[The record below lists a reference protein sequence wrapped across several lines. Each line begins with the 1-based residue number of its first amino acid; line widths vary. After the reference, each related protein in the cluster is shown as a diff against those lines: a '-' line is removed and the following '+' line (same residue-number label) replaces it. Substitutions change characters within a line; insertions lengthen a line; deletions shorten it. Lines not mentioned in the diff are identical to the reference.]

1 LTFEHGGRTWSV
13 SGSADGAFSFPT
25 EETGRWLL
33 AAVSAPGHLP
43 FAPEWGQSP
52 VLLYA
57 RKGETVRGITITLSP
72 ADEFEGKVVDPANNP
87 VAGASITVLGGGAGA
102 NTLVPLKDQYR
113 SDSNGVFRFVAPQD
127 AVVEATHDGFARG
140 RARIDYSAR
149 LSRSLT
155 IHLRPQ
161 TAAQLTIE
169 GTVVDRDGSPAEGA
183 LVSARLKGK
192 PGEVPATSR
201 VDVAGRFQLSDLL
214 PGVWILSA
222 SRADSAPAVVEV
234 AAGTKGVL
242 LRLLRGGELV
252 GRVKGKQTGA
262 PVAPFTVLVYA
273 KEMRSISVVDPS
285 GEYHFHDLSPGP
297 ATVSVVAPGYAPA
310 SEARVTVPEA
320 GRGAARADFE
330 LTSGGRLSGLVLEQ
344 KTAKAIVGAEVEVE
358 GTPPSLGIPIR
369 NETKTDGE
377 GRFSLAGL
385 AEHNSGIQVSASGY
399 HARIVSVPPIP
410 DGEQRGP
417 LRIELNPVKP
427 GEREGVELTGIGAIL
442 EKSGE
447 AFVVVKVVPQGG
459 AAEVGIAEG
468 DVVTSIDGRSTK
480 AMAFADL
487 VTLIRGPEGTMVA
500 LEVQKGGNAQSSVML
515 VVPRRVVRG

>member
-1 LTFEHGGRTWSV
+1 MRRRAFVLLVVAAILVLGLWLAKGNRNRLELALEKRDGGAASGASQAEASARAVPQGVPVRLAVPADSSRSAELGAYGFEGRVVSARNGEGIEGAYLTFEHGGRTWSV
-13 SGSADGAFSFPT
+13 AGSADGAFNFQT
-25 EETGRWLL
+25 EEAGRWLL

-52 VLLYA
+52 VLLHV
-57 RKGETVRGITITLSP
+57 RKGEIVRGITITLSP

-113 SDSNGVFRFVAPQD
+113 SDSNGIFRFVAPQD
-127 AVVEATHDGFARG
+127 AVLEATHEGFARG

-155 IHLRPQ
+155 IRLRPQ
-161 TAAQLTIE
+161 TAAQLAID

-183 LVSARLKGK
+183 LVSARLQGK
-192 PGEVPATSR
+192 PGEVPATSHA
-201 VDVAGRFQLSDLL
+201 DVAGRFQLVDLL

-242 LRLLRGGELV
+242 LRLPRGGELV
-252 GRVKGKQTGA
+252 GRVKEKRTGA

-273 KEMRSISVVDPS
+273 KEMRSISFVDPS
-285 GEYHFHDLSPGP
+285 GEYHFSDLAPGP
-297 ATVSVVAPGYAPA
+297 AVVSVVAPGYAPA
-310 SEARVTVPEA
+310 AEARVTVPQA
-320 GRGAARADFE
+320 GGGAARADFE
-330 LTSGGRLSGLVLEQ
+330 LSSGGRLSGLVLEQ
-344 KTAKAIVGAEVEVE
+344 KTGKAIAGAQVEVE

-377 GRFSLAGL
+377 GQFSLAGL
-385 AEHNSGIQVSASGY
+385 AEHNSGIQVSAPGY

-410 DGEQRGP
+410 D
-417 LRIELNPVKP
+417 
-427 GEREGVELTGIGAIL
+427 
-442 EKSGE
+442 
-447 AFVVVKVVPQGG
+447 
-459 AAEVGIAEG
+459 
-468 DVVTSIDGRSTK
+468 
-480 AMAFADL
+480 
-487 VTLIRGPEGTMVA
+487 
-500 LEVQKGGNAQSSVML
+500 
-515 VVPRRVVRG
+515 